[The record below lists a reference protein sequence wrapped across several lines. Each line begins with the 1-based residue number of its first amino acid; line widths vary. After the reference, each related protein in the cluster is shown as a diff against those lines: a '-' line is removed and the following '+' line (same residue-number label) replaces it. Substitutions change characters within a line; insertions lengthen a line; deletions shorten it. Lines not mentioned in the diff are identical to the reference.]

1 MEYTKKER
9 KHGGLGPMN
18 MPLLSDMS
26 HQISK
31 DYGCLIEDGPDAGI
45 SFRSTYI
52 IDDKGILRHL
62 SIGDLPVGRNVDETL
77 RLVQAFQHT
86 DKHGEVCPA
95 SWTPGKATMT
105 PGNPEKLSKF
115 WEHEHAKKLW
125 YLRIK

>member
-26 HQISK
+26 HQISR

-45 SFRSTYI
+45 SFRATYI

-77 RLVQAFQHT
+77 RLVQAF
-86 DKHGEVCPA
+86 
-95 SWTPGKATMT
+95 
-105 PGNPEKLSKF
+105 
-115 WEHEHAKKLW
+115 
-125 YLRIK
+125 

>member
-9 KHGGLGPMN
+9 KTGGLGPMN

-26 HQISK
+26 HQISR

-52 IDDKGILRHL
+52 IDGEGILRHL
-62 SIGDLPVGRNVDETL
+62 SIGDLPVGRSVDETL
-77 RLVQAFQHT
+77 RLVKAFQYT

-95 SWTPGKATMT
+95 SWTPGAATMK
-105 PGNPEKLSKF
+105 PGD
-115 WEHEHAKKLW
+115 A
-125 YLRIK
+125 